1 MPRNKISDKNNL
13 NLPPQDIEAEQSVL
27 GALLL
32 DRNAINRIADIL
44 APEDFYKPNHQIIY
58 EAIFVL
64 YEKQEPIDILSV
76 SAKLKEIE
84 KLEDIGGRAYLTTLV
99 NSVPTASHVAH
110 YAEIVHKK
118 SVLRGLIDKSYE
130 ISDLAKQED
139 KEIDWLLDEAEQ
151 KIFSISKNSLKQ
163 DFTPIEQVLGNVFER
178 TEKIH
183 REGGGLRGV
192 ATGFQNLDKI
202 LSGLQQSDLIVL
214 AARPSLGKTSL
225 ALDVARHVALRE
237 KKAVGIFSLEMP
249 KEQVTERMLASEAMI
264 SLHGMRTGKLSME
277 GEDSDFERLA
287 AAMDKLNDAP
297 IFIDDSATQNIVQM
311 RAMARRL
318 QARNE
323 LGLGL
328 IVVDYLQLM
337 TPRTKSDSM
346 VQQITEISRSLKGL
360 ARELSTPVL
369 ALSQL
374 SRAVE
379 QRPNQVPK
387 LSDLRESGSIEQDAD
402 VVMMIYRP
410 DRVKESAEKNI
421 AELIIAKHRNGPIG
435 KVPLYF
441 NESSV
446 SFTDIERNLEE

>member
-32 DRNAINRIADIL
+32 DRNAIHKVADLL
-44 APEDFYKPNHQIIY
+44 APEDFYRPEHKTVY
-58 EAIFVL
+58 EAVFNL

-84 KLEDIGGRAYLTTLV
+84 KLEAIGGRAYLTTLV

-118 SVLRGLIDKSYE
+118 SILRGLIDKSYE

-151 KIFSISKNSLKQ
+151 KIFSISKNSLRQ
-163 DFTPIEQVLGNVFER
+163 DFTPIENVLGSVFER

-192 ATGFQNLDKI
+192 ATGFKSLDKI

-225 ALDVARHVALRE
+225 ALDIARHVALRE

-323 LGLGL
+323 LGL

-337 TPRTKSDSM
+337 TPRTHSDSM

-379 QRPNQVPK
+379 QRPNQIPK
-387 LSDLRESGSIEQDAD
+387 LSDLRESGSIEQDSD

-410 DRVKESAEKNI
+410 DRVKESAEKNV

-446 SFTDIERNLEE
+446 SFTDIERNLEEN

>member
-32 DRNAINRIADIL
+32 DRNAIHKVADLL
-44 APEDFYKPNHQIIY
+44 APEDFYRPEHKTVY
-58 EAIFVL
+58 EAVLNL

-84 KLEDIGGRAYLTTLV
+84 KLEAIGGRAYLMTLV
-99 NSVPTASHVAH
+99 NSVPTASHVGH

-118 SVLRGLIDKSYE
+118 SILRGLIDKSYE
-130 ISDLAKQED
+130 ISELAKQED

-163 DFTPIEQVLGNVFER
+163 DFTPIENVLGSVFEK

-183 REGGGLRGV
+183 REGGGFRGV
-192 ATGFQNLDKI
+192 ATGFKNLDKI

-225 ALDVARHVALRE
+225 ALDIARHIALRE
-237 KKAVGIFSLEMP
+237 KKAVGIFTLEMP
-249 KEQVTERMLASEAMI
+249 KEQITERMLAAEAII

-297 IFIDDSATQNIVQM
+297 IFIDDSAFQTIIQM

-323 LGLGL
+323 LGL

-337 TPRTKSDSM
+337 TPRNQSDSM

-379 QRPNQVPK
+379 QRPNQIPK

-410 DRVKESAEKNI
+410 DRVKEGAEKNI

-435 KVPLYF
+435 KVDLYF

>member
-1 MPRNKISDKNNL
+1 MPRNKISNKNNL

-32 DRNAINRIADIL
+32 DHNAIHKVADIL
-44 APEDFYKPNHQIIY
+44 APEDFYRPEHKTVY
-58 EAIFVL
+58 EAIFNL
-64 YEKQEPIDILSV
+64 HEKQEPIDILSV

-84 KLEDIGGRAYLTTLV
+84 KLEAIGGRAYLMTLV
-99 NSVPTASHVAH
+99 NSVPTASHVGH

-118 SVLRGLIDKSYE
+118 SILRGLIDKSYE
-130 ISDLAKQED
+130 ISELAKQED

-163 DFTPIEQVLGNVFER
+163 DFTPIESVLGSVFEK

-183 REGGGLRGV
+183 REGGGFRGV
-192 ATGFQNLDKI
+192 ATGFKNLDKI

-225 ALDVARHVALRE
+225 ALDVARHIALRE
-237 KKAVGIFSLEMP
+237 KKAVGIFTLEMP
-249 KEQVTERMLASEAMI
+249 KEQITERMLAAEAMI

-297 IFIDDSATQNIVQM
+297 IFIDDSAFQTIIQM

-323 LGLGL
+323 LGL

-337 TPRTKSDSM
+337 TPRNQSDSM
-346 VQQITEISRSLKGL
+346 VHQITEISRSLKGL

-379 QRPNQVPK
+379 QRPNQIPK

-410 DRVKESAEKNI
+410 DRVKEGMEKNI

-435 KVPLYF
+435 KVDLYF

-446 SFTDIERNLEE
+446 SFTDIERNLEEN

>member
-32 DRNAINRIADIL
+32 DRNAIHKVADLL
-44 APEDFYKPNHQIIY
+44 APEDFYRPEHKTVY
-58 EAIFVL
+58 EAVLNL

-84 KLEDIGGRAYLTTLV
+84 KLEAIGGRSYLMTLV

-118 SVLRGLIDKSYE
+118 SILRGLIDKSYE
-130 ISDLAKQED
+130 ISELAKQED

-163 DFTPIEQVLGNVFER
+163 DFTPIENVLGSVFEK

-183 REGGGLRGV
+183 REGGGFRGV
-192 ATGFQNLDKI
+192 ATGFKNLDKI

-225 ALDVARHVALRE
+225 ALDIARHVALRE
-237 KKAVGIFSLEMP
+237 KKAVGIFTLEMP
-249 KEQVTERMLASEAMI
+249 KEQITERMLAAEAMI

-297 IFIDDSATQNIVQM
+297 IFIDDSAFQTIIQM

-323 LGLGL
+323 LGL

-337 TPRTKSDSM
+337 TPRNQSDSM

-379 QRPNQVPK
+379 QRPNQIPK

-410 DRVKESAEKNI
+410 DRVKEGMEKNI

-435 KVPLYF
+435 KVDLYF
-441 NESSV
+441 NESAV